1 MQGPAGP
8 TNLKLK
14 NIQGNTVNDFSF
26 NLRVADEQDVVR
38 LRLIEEITPT
48 HDVTFFEDIDICIED
63 TVDGYNTVKNHW
75 AEKTTKF
82 LTRKKYSDP
91 TGVAKKYDNTL
102 KLYRMTGGII
112 FPISM
117 FASNFDGII
126 PKETLLG
133 PKVFKNKMINDC
145 ENKNEWAAIAL
156 GKKELKTLPTELQFS
171 SKRVIKLSSALQ
183 RNYYHWMVE
192 CLPKLGVFKN
202 LLAQPSSFKIV
213 VDHKLPA
220 FVMSSLELFGI
231 QQENLINIRKVTA
244 FSEVIFSSRLSQSN
258 VTISP
263 YVRTFYKDF
272 SAQFLQPSTRSVTT
286 AKRIYISRS
295 KASMRRIVN
304 EDALVEM
311 LLSFGFTIVANEDYS
326 LLEQA
331 QLFHDADVVVGAHG
345 AGLTNILFCRENTKV
360 IELLHHE
367 FDQGVTSYAAL
378 SELFDLQ
385 YKMYVGKAIQDEK
398 ESWNANLNFT
408 VNVKQVKALL
418 SELL

>member
-1 MQGPAGP
+1 M
-8 TNLKLK
+8 
-14 NIQGNTVNDFSF
+14 NDFSF
-26 NLRVADEQDVVR
+26 NLRVAEEQDVVR

-48 HDVTFFEDIDICIED
+48 HDITFFEHVDAFIDD
-63 TVDGYNTVKNHW
+63 GVDAYSAVKQHW
-75 AEKTTKF
+75 AEQTTKF
-82 LTRKKYSDP
+82 LTRKKYTESD
-91 TGVAKKYDNTL
+91 GVAKKYDNTL
-102 KLYRMTGGII
+102 KIYRMTGGII

-126 PKETLLG
+126 PKETVLG
-133 PKVFKNKMINDC
+133 PKVFKNKMINDV
-145 ENKNEWAAIAL
+145 EDKNEWASIAL

-202 LLAQPSSFKIV
+202 LLAQPSSLKIV

-231 QQENLINIRKVTA
+231 RQENLINIRRVTA

-272 SAQFLQPSTRSVTT
+272 SAKFLKPMTQTVTT

-311 LLSFGFTIVANEDYS
+311 LRSFGFTIVANEDYS
-326 LLEQA
+326 LIEQA
-331 QLFHDADVVVGAHG
+331 QLFHDADVVMGAHG

-385 YKMYVGKAIQDEK
+385 YKMYVGKAIHDEK
-398 ESWNANLNFT
+398 QSWNANLNFS
-408 VNVKQVKALL
+408 VNVKQVKAILSKLL
-418 SELL
+418 